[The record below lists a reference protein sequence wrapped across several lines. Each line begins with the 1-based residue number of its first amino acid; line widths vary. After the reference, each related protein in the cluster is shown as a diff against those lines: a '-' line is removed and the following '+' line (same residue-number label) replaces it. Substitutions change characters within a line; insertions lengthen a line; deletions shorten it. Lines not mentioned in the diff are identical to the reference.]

1 LNEHHGGN
9 TDQRNAVLGCA
20 IFSKNMTPSKRAL
33 AIALVCATLLKVY
46 LALAPEGSLDTA
58 GFLDHLQ
65 KIRSLGVGAYLIRG
79 AFNNPFNS
87 PPAMIHVIRLWG
99 WLADTSGIPFRFW
112 LRLPS
117 VLADLGSFVLVAR
130 WLTKLWPNKNH
141 SPVLM
146 CLALCPT
153 AILISGYHGNTD
165 SVMIFLVLLSLY
177 SVETPWLAGMV
188 FGLALCVKVV
198 PLVFVPAI
206 FLYLPS
212 WSKRLIFFGV
222 AGLVF
227 VGCSLPYLAQN
238 PKAILTTVFGYSS
251 IYGHWGW
258 TQLAV
263 IIFPNPT
270 YLHGRFDVQ
279 GPHAIFAR
287 ILKLMILVFIVGLS
301 FWLNQRKSKPSLF
314 IQCGLMTAILLF
326 MVPGFG
332 AQYLIWLVPFVVALG
347 LRTTTLYYVTSGLIM
362 TNEYVC
368 VAFAWCLSPV
378 IGLLLGFF
386 CWLYLVAII
395 LAYRRELQGAL
406 RG

>member
-1 LNEHHGGN
+1 M
-9 TDQRNAVLGCA
+9 
-20 IFSKNMTPSKRAL
+20 KPSKRAL
-33 AIALVCATLLKVY
+33 AIALGCATLLKLY

-65 KIRSLGVGAYLIRG
+65 KIRSLGVGAYLVRG

-87 PPAMIHVIRLWG
+87 PPAMIHAIRLWG
-99 WLADTSGIPFRFW
+99 WLADTTGIPFRFW

-117 VLADLGSFVLVAR
+117 VLADLGSFFLVAR

-141 SPVLM
+141 GGVLM

-177 SVETPWLAGMV
+177 STETPWLAGVV

-206 FLYLPS
+206 FLYLPG

-227 VGCSLPYLAQN
+227 VVCSLPYLAQD
-238 PKAILTTVFGYSS
+238 PKAILTAVFGYSS
-251 IYGHWGW
+251 VYGHWGW

-263 IIFPNPT
+263 IISPNPT

-279 GPHAIFAR
+279 GSHAIFAR
-287 ILKLMILVFIVGLS
+287 MLKLMTMVLIVGVS
-301 FWLNQRKSKPSLF
+301 AWLNRPKPKASLF
-314 IQCGLMTAILLF
+314 IQCGLVTAILLF
-326 MVPGFG
+326 MAPGFG
-332 AQYLIWLVPFVVALG
+332 VQYLVWLVPFVVALG
-347 LRTTTLYYVTSGLIM
+347 LRAAMIYYITSGLIM
-362 TNEYVC
+362 INEYSC
-368 VAFAWCLSPV
+368 VAFAPCLSPV
-378 IGLLLGFF
+378 IGLLLGFL
-386 CWLYLVAII
+386 CWLSLVAII
-395 LAYRRELQGAL
+395 LAYRRELQRGL